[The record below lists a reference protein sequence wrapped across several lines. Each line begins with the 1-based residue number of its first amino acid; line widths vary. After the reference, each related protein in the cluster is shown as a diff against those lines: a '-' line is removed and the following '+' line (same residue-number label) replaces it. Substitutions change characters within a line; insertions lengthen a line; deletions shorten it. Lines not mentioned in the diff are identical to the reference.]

1 MSKMLPFK
9 RTTKGKIP
17 DNIEVGLLKVSNDI
31 QRKPRVV
38 LMTWLLSRYHCDDVV
53 YIPFVVT
60 FKSLLSNEN
69 VIVTT
74 TV

>member
-1 MSKMLPFK
+1 MLPFK

-38 LMTWLLSRYHCDDVV
+38 LINLLLSRYKSEDVV
-53 YIPFVVT
+53 YIPFVVA